1 MQENSKEFWNSRW
14 ETGQTGWD
22 LGAVAPAFKAYFSD
36 FSQKNA
42 AILIPGCGSGHEA
55 DFLLSNGFT
64 NITVIDIAPKAVE
77 ILNEKFKKNP
87 NITSICGD
95 FFQHQGSYDYLI
107 EQTFFCA
114 IDPSLREKYVQQ
126 THSLLQPKGKI
137 IAILFDRAFE
147 GGLPMEG
154 LEKSTFNYLPP
165 ILTFYR

>member
-22 LGAVAPAFKAYFSD
+22 LGAVAPAFKACFSD

-87 NITSICGD
+87 NITSICAWLCD
-95 FFQHQGSYDYLI
+95 KTS
-107 EQTFFCA
+107 A
-114 IDPSLREKYVQQ
+114 
-126 THSLLQPKGKI
+126 
-137 IAILFDRAFE
+137 
-147 GGLPMEG
+147 
-154 LEKSTFNYLPP
+154 
-165 ILTFYR
+165 